1 MLEERFVY
9 RGDYSAA
16 LPGLRQLPADLKTQY
31 SAASDLVLFC
41 CMQLRNWPTVTSLIQ
56 SKSDKDAPTNQ
67 MRLALAARA
76 VNEFAQANQIAQ
88 AMVISAQNKLP
99 TAKAPRWMR
108 FDIAIGNRLLDRKE
122 TAYQYLRQ
130 LVDTGGFPDPVL
142 GRVDPALDL
151 FGSDNE
157 FKALQSEIEEKDAEI
172 RTQISAIEKEF
183 QG

>member
-1 MLEERFVY
+1 
-9 RGDYSAA
+9 
-16 LPGLRQLPADLKTQY
+16 
-31 SAASDLVLFC
+31 
-41 CMQLRNWPTVTSLIQ
+41 
-56 SKSDKDAPTNQ
+56 
-67 MRLALAARA
+67 LAARA

-122 TAYQYLRQ
+122 PAYQYLRQ

-151 FGSDNE
+151 FRSDPE
-157 FKALQSEIEEKDAEI
+157 FEVLQSEIDKKDAEI
-172 RTQISAIEKEF
+172 RTQISAIEKGF
-183 QG
+183 